1 MAPTKQGFTLVEL
14 VIAILVLTVGV
25 LGLAGTSV
33 LVSRMIARGQRA
45 AVHAAFAARRLEMLR
60 TTGCTAQETGTDVL
74 FRGSTPI
81 DSLSWRFIDRGNG
94 AWQIV
99 IRSTYYSDNNRWRS
113 DSTGTTISCLR

>member
-1 MAPTKQGFTLVEL
+1 
-14 VIAILVLTVGV
+14 
-25 LGLAGTSV
+25 
-33 LVSRMIARGQRA
+33 
-45 AVHAAFAARRLEMLR
+45 
-60 TTGCTAQETGTDVL
+60 VL

-113 DSTGTTISCLR
+113 DSTGTAISCLR

>member
-14 VIAILVLTVGV
+14 IIAILVLTVGV

-45 AVHAAFAARRLEMLR
+45 ALQAAFASRRLEMLR
-60 TTGCTAQETGTDVL
+60 ATGCTVQETGTEVL

-81 DSLSWRFIDRGNG
+81 DSLSWRFIDRGSG
-94 AWQIV
+94 AWRV
-99 IRSTYYSDNNRWRS
+99 VVRSAYYSDGNRWRT
-113 DSTGTTISCLR
+113 DSAGTAISCRR